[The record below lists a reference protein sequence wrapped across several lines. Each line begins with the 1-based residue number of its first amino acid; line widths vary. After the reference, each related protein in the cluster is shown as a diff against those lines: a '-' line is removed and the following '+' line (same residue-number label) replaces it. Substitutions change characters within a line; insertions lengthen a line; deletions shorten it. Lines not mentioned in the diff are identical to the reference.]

1 MEDLRGKVAIVTG
14 CNRGIGKAILEELA
28 EKGASVFAVTRKEDP
43 AFIQFCMQLQEKY
56 DIKIWNIYGDF
67 SGKENVISA
76 AKQIIS
82 YKQPIDI
89 LVNNIGIGN
98 PECMLQMIKEADF
111 RNVFE
116 VNFFSAIWLTQSISR
131 VMMRQKKGS
140 IVFVSSSAAYDGG
153 ANVDYS
159 ASKAALLGAVKRLA
173 IELGEFGIRVNAVA
187 PSLTDTDMGNS
198 MTEEDEKKA
207 LSMNIMH
214 RKGTTRE
221 IANAVLFLASD
232 RSSFI
237 TAQTI
242 RVDGGLL

>member
-1 MEDLRGKVAIVTG
+1 MEDLREKVAIVTG
-14 CNRGIGKAILEELA
+14 CNRGIGKAILEGLA
-28 EKGASVFAVTRKEDP
+28 EKGASVFAVTRKEDL
-43 AFIQFCMQLQEKY
+43 AFSQYCIQLQETY

-67 SGKENVISA
+67 SEKENVISA
-76 AKQIIS
+76 AKQILS

-89 LVNNIGIGN
+89 LINNIGIGN
-98 PECMLQMIKEADF
+98 PKCMLQMIKEADF

>member
-28 EKGASVFAVTRKEDP
+28 EQGASVFAVTRKEDP
-43 AFIQFCMQLQEKY
+43 AFTQFCMQLQETY

-131 VMMRQKKGS
+131 VMMRRKNGS

-242 RVDGGLL
+242 RVDGGLI